1 MSPIICR
8 WKLVKHLDCFG
19 DNKRTKDYQN
29 DHQVISML
37 LVKQQKIMLKILLV
51 RMPLFWAVVRIMG
64 TRLYLSSLIQF
75 TAFSTMEFQ
84 KNKRE
89 VERFELHSKLFSSA
103 CKLPILSIKLKYPGF
118 CCLFRFTYT
127 YMYMQITL
135 HSADFA
141 GGKNDT
147 FDFPDQML
155 AFLGTLFT
163 LTIKIF

>member
-1 MSPIICR
+1 MSIVNANFSVNQMSPIICR
-8 WKLVKHLDCFG
+8 WKVVKHLDCFG

-64 TRLYLSSLIQF
+64 TRLYLSSLIEF
-75 TAFSTMEFQ
+75 TAFSTTEFQ

-89 VERFELHSKLFSSA
+89 VKRFELHSKLFSSA

-118 CCLFRFTYT
+118 CKLPFIQKILLETKMTPLISQIRCLPFWAPCS
-127 YMYMQITL
+127 L
-135 HSADFA
+135 
-141 GGKNDT
+141 
-147 FDFPDQML
+147 
-155 AFLGTLFT
+155 
-163 LTIKIF
+163 

>member
-64 TRLYLSSLIQF
+64 TCLYPSSLIEF
-75 TAFSTMEFQ
+75 TAFFTTEFQ

-103 CKLPILSIKLKYPGF
+103 WKLPILSIKLKYPGF
-118 CCLFRFTYT
+118 CCLFAS
-127 YMYMQITL
+127 L
-135 HSADFA
+135 
-141 GGKNDT
+141 
-147 FDFPDQML
+147 
-155 AFLGTLFT
+155 T
-163 LTIKIF
+163 LTCIRKLPFIQRILLETKMTPLISQIRCLPFWAPCSL

>member
-37 LVKQQKIMLKILLV
+37 LVKQQKIMLKIV

-64 TRLYLSSLIQF
+64 TRLYLSSLIEF
-75 TAFSTMEFQ
+75 TAFSTTEFQ

-118 CCLFRFTYT
+118 CCLFA
-127 YMYMQITL
+127 
-135 HSADFA
+135 S
-141 GGKNDT
+141 
-147 FDFPDQML
+147 P
-155 AFLGTLFT
+155 T
-163 LTIKIF
+163 LTCICKLPFIQRILLETKMTPLISQIRCLPFWAPCSL